1 MTRSLSLL
9 LDEDTERA
17 LATDLRA
24 AGHDVARVVE
34 VDELG
39 TGSSDEA
46 VRAEALRTGRY
57 LLTHDDDH
65 VAAARGKEASPVV
78 FYVPNQRLAAHDIV
92 RILEIVL
99 DATADVADL
108 GAVIVLSEAWLP

>member
-17 LATDLRA
+17 LASDLRD

-34 VDELG
+34 LADLG
-39 TGSSDEA
+39 PGSSDNE
-46 VRAEALRTGRY
+46 VRAAALREERF

-65 VAAARGKEASPVV
+65 VAAARSGAAAPRV
-78 FYVPNQRLAAHDIV
+78 FYVPNQRLGAHEITH
-92 RILEIVL
+92 ILDSVL
-99 DATADVADL
+99 DAAGDVADL
-108 GAVIVLSEAWLP
+108 GAVVVLSEAWL

>member
-17 LATDLRA
+17 LATELRN

-34 VDELG
+34 LAELG
-39 TGSSDEA
+39 PGSSDDE
-46 VRAEALRTGRY
+46 VRAAALREGRF

-65 VAAARGKEASPVV
+65 VAAARSDAPAPRV
-78 FYVPNQRLAAHDIV
+78 FYVPNQRLGAHEIAH
-92 RILEIVL
+92 ILDTIL
-99 DATADVADL
+99 DAAADVDDL
-108 GAVIVLSEAWLP
+108 GDVVVLSEAWL